1 MATSHSQKDKKQS
14 GHDPAAGE
22 KGVSQEVVGA
32 GKDKDPN
39 NFANNPDRASAA
51 GTKGGMNSRKNG

>member
-1 MATSHSQKDKKQS
+1 MATSHSQDKKQS
-14 GHDPAAGE
+14 GSQDPAAGK
-22 KGVSQEVVGA
+22 KGVSQETVGA

-51 GTKGGMNSRKNG
+51 GTKGGMNSHKNG